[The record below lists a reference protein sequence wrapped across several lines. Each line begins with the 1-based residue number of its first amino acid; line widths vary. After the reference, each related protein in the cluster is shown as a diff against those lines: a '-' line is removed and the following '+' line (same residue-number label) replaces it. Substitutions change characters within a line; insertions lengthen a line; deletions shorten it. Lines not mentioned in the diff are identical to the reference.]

1 MKCDEAAT
9 FGYPR
14 ERSFGTAGQRPL
26 AIRDRRRI
34 ERRVTASL
42 QKMPPRQYCSIKL
55 AAALTFANKKAR
67 GEAGLWFDYIATP

>member
-26 AIRDRRRI
+26 AIRDRRRV
-34 ERRVTASL
+34 ERRVTASF
-42 QKMPPRQYCSIKL
+42 QEMPWREYCS
-55 AAALTFANKKAR
+55 AQPAMSATFANKKGPR
-67 GEAGLWFDYIATP
+67 